1 MAADPEPACTNRR
14 SSQLRSALFCSATT
28 AAPASRPA
36 DCCFRRESAALDQSR
51 RERKTGS
58 SQTCSA
64 GATSISC
71 VTPRHLSCAAGRA
84 PPPRTVR
91 PALPMQLQG
100 LPSLARRHV
109 WLQAD
114 LGPLTPACR
123 QSSAQHDFADPLVA
137 LSAWEVVELDGV
149 SGLTREFAY
158 PRCPAVDLW
167 PPSPIARN
175 RIAIMLGRRPN
186 L

>member
-1 MAADPEPACTNRR
+1 VAADPEPACTNRR
-14 SSQLRSALFCSATT
+14 SSQLRSALFCSATK

-36 DCCFRRESAALDQSR
+36 DCCFRRGSAALDQSR
-51 RERKTGS
+51 RERKAGS

-100 LPSLARRHV
+100 LLPSLAGPAAHV
-109 WLQAD
+109 AT
-114 LGPLTPACR
+114 GRSRPLTPACR
-123 QSSAQHDFADPLVA
+123 QSSAQHDFADPLSTSV
-137 LSAWEVVELDGV
+137 
-149 SGLTREFAY
+149 GLKVTPQSTQNPQQAPWPTVTRY
-158 PRCPAVDLW
+158 
-167 PPSPIARN
+167 
-175 RIAIMLGRRPN
+175 
-186 L
+186 